1 MIYNA
6 YDSTKYLLDL
16 YEQYMPDALA
26 SGGFNKEDLVGF
38 FDAFGVAG
46 KINLMIK
53 VLNDLE
59 IFDAL
64 LAPITVISSNPTMV
78 EMWAN
83 GDWGETT
90 TITRS
95 EGSEIKKRTLTIP
108 AKSYGHQINIDK
120 NELIR
125 AMSQARVNGRDKSAF
140 VAIDMF
146 IQVAVS
152 GYRSLLRKLALKAL
166 FAKPTSEDPTLPIL
180 YRDTTGFA
188 TENQVVPPRNGL
200 MEFETGVS
208 QEHHL
213 ASNGVTE
220 DILKKMKKLIVDK
233 GGNGAS
239 VAIWA
244 SESSWEL
251 LRAQYTKDE
260 LEALKIVDDMNLDQI
275 FKSPLTG
282 TMNISLPDSDM
293 PLNYWV
299 ALDMSK
305 KILQKRISDTPEL
318 QGVNVDFNTLP
329 KIQAMN
335 PNAPMET
342 MRAMAEDALISA
354 TVTGQ
359 LKLSISSVGYG
370 IINAGA
376 GVTAFTGSPTSVYVE
391 PNWFI

>member
-1 MIYNA
+1 
-6 YDSTKYLLDL
+6 
-16 YEQYMPDALA
+16 
-26 SGGFNKEDLVGF
+26 
-38 FDAFGVAG
+38 
-46 KINLMIK
+46 MIK

-64 LAPITVISSNPTMV
+64 LAPITVVSSNPTMV

-188 TENQVVPPRNGL
+188 TENQVIPPRNGL
-200 MEFETGVS
+200 MEFET
-208 QEHHL
+208 
-213 ASNGVTE
+213 
-220 DILKKMKKLIVDK
+220 
-233 GGNGAS
+233 
-239 VAIWA
+239 
-244 SESSWEL
+244 
-251 LRAQYTKDE
+251 
-260 LEALKIVDDMNLDQI
+260 
-275 FKSPLTG
+275 
-282 TMNISLPDSDM
+282 
-293 PLNYWV
+293 
-299 ALDMSK
+299 
-305 KILQKRISDTPEL
+305 
-318 QGVNVDFNTLP
+318 
-329 KIQAMN
+329 
-335 PNAPMET
+335 
-342 MRAMAEDALISA
+342 
-354 TVTGQ
+354 
-359 LKLSISSVGYG
+359 
-370 IINAGA
+370 
-376 GVTAFTGSPTSVYVE
+376 
-391 PNWFI
+391 

>member
-26 SGGFNKEDLVGF
+26 SGGFNKEDLTGF

-59 IFDAL
+59 IFDDL
-64 LAPITVISSNPTMV
+64 LAPITVVSPNPTMV
-78 EMWAN
+78 EIWAN

-108 AKSYGHQINIDK
+108 AKSYGHQIDIDK

-125 AMSQARVNGRDKSAF
+125 AMSQSKTNGRDKSAF

-166 FAKPTSEDPTLPIL
+166 FAKPASEDPTLPIL

-188 TENQVVPPRNGL
+188 TENQVIPPRNGL
-200 MEFETGVS
+200 MEFETSAS

-213 ASNGVTE
+213 AQNGVTE

-233 GGNGAS
+233 GGNAS
-239 VAIWA
+239 SIAIWA

-370 IINAGA
+370 VVNSGAGA
-376 GVTAFTGSPTSVYVE
+376 VAFTGSPTSTYVE
-391 PNWFI
+391 PNFFI

>member
-1 MIYNA
+1 
-6 YDSTKYLLDL
+6 
-16 YEQYMPDALA
+16 MPDALA
-26 SGGFNKEDLVGF
+26 SGGFNKEDLIGF

-53 VLNDLE
+53 ALNDLE
-59 IFDAL
+59 IFDDL
-64 LAPITVISSNPTMV
+64 LAPITVVSPNPTMV
-78 EMWAN
+78 EIWAN

-125 AMSQARVNGRDKSAF
+125 AMSQSKTNGRDKSAF

-166 FAKPTSEDPTLPIL
+166 FAKPSSEDSSLPIL

-188 TENQVVPPRNGL
+188 TENQVIPPRNGL
-200 MEFETGVS
+200 MEFETSVS

-233 GGNGAS
+233 GGNAS
-239 VAIWA
+239 SIAIWA

-293 PLNYWV
+293 PLNYRV

-354 TVTGQ
+354 TITGQ

-370 IINAGA
+370 VVNSGAGA
-376 GVTAFTGSPTSVYVE
+376 VAFTGSPTSTYVE
-391 PNWFI
+391 PNFFI

>member
-1 MIYNA
+1 
-6 YDSTKYLLDL
+6 
-16 YEQYMPDALA
+16 
-26 SGGFNKEDLVGF
+26 
-38 FDAFGVAG
+38 
-46 KINLMIK
+46 
-53 VLNDLE
+53 
-59 IFDAL
+59 
-64 LAPITVISSNPTMV
+64 
-78 EMWAN
+78 
-83 GDWGETT
+83 
-90 TITRS
+90 
-95 EGSEIKKRTLTIP
+95 
-108 AKSYGHQINIDK
+108 
-120 NELIR
+120 
-125 AMSQARVNGRDKSAF
+125 MSQSRTNGRDKSAF

-188 TENQVVPPRNGL
+188 TENQVIPPRNGL
-200 MEFETGVS
+200 MEFETSAS

-213 ASNGVTE
+213 AQNGVTE

-233 GGNGAS
+233 GGNAS
-239 VAIWA
+239 SIAIWA

-370 IINAGA
+370 VVNSGA
-376 GVTAFTGSPTSVYVE
+376 GSVAYTGGAVYVE
-391 PNWFI
+391 PNFFI

>member
-26 SGGFNKEDLVGF
+26 SGGFNKEDLTGF

-59 IFDAL
+59 IFDDL
-64 LAPITVISSNPTMV
+64 LAPITVVSPNPTMV
-78 EMWAN
+78 EIWAN

-108 AKSYGHQINIDK
+108 AKSYGHQIDIDK
-120 NELIR
+120 NELIK
-125 AMSQARVNGRDKSAF
+125 AMSQSRTNGRDKSAF

-188 TENQVVPPRNGL
+188 TENQVIPPRNGL
-200 MEFETGVS
+200 MEFETPAS

-213 ASNGVTE
+213 AQNGVTE

-233 GGNGAS
+233 GGNAS
-239 VAIWA
+239 SIAIWA

-282 TMNISLPDSDM
+282 TINISLPDSDM

-370 IINAGA
+370 VINSGAGA
-376 GVTAFTGSPTSVYVE
+376 VAFTGSPTSTYVE
-391 PNWFI
+391 PNFFI

>member
-26 SGGFNKEDLVGF
+26 SGGFNKEDLTGF

-59 IFDAL
+59 TFDDL
-64 LAPITVISSNPTMV
+64 LAPITVVSPNPTMV
-78 EMWAN
+78 EIWAN

-108 AKSYGHQINIDK
+108 AKSYGHQIDIDK

-125 AMSQARVNGRDKSAF
+125 AMSQSKTNGRDKSAF

-166 FAKPTSEDPTLPIL
+166 FAKPASEDPSLPIL

-188 TENQVVPPRNGL
+188 TENQVIPPRNGL
-200 MEFETGVS
+200 MEFETSAS

-213 ASNGVTE
+213 AQNGVTE

-233 GGNGAS
+233 GGNAS
-239 VAIWA
+239 SIAIWA

-251 LRAQYTKDE
+251 LRAQYTRDE

-370 IINAGA
+370 VINSGA
-376 GVTAFTGSPTSVYVE
+376 GSVAYTGGAVYVE
-391 PNWFI
+391 PNFFI

>member
-26 SGGFNKEDLVGF
+26 SGGFNKEDLTGF

-59 IFDAL
+59 IFDDL
-64 LAPITVISSNPTMV
+64 LAPITVVSPNPTMV
-78 EMWAN
+78 EIWAN

-125 AMSQARVNGRDKSAF
+125 AMSQSKTNGRDKSAF

-166 FAKPTSEDPTLPIL
+166 FAKPASEDPTLPIL

-188 TENQVVPPRNGL
+188 TENQVIPPRNGL
-200 MEFETGVS
+200 MEFETSVS

-233 GGNGAS
+233 GGNAS
-239 VAIWA
+239 SIAIWA

-318 QGVNVDFNTLP
+318 QGVNVVFNTLP

-359 LKLSISSVGYG
+359 LKLSINQVGYG
-370 IINAGA
+370 VINAGA
-376 GVTAFTGSPTSVYVE
+376 GVVAFTGSPTSTYVE
-391 PNWFI
+391 PNFFI